1 MKKDLVVKDNAL
13 INASYSLDLVEQ
25 RLILLAI
32 VEARKTGKGVNTNDA
47 LSVHAASYMQSFN
60 VERQP
65 AYISLKKACDDLFS
79 RQFSY
84 QTINENG
91 NVQNHRARWVSEIVY
106 VENEATVKLIFSPAV
121 VPLVTELEKHFTSYE
136 LKQISGLSS
145 AYAVRL
151 YEILIAW
158 RSTGKVPV
166 IKLEEFRN
174 RLGLGVNEYKAMN
187 DFKKR
192 VLDLAINQINEHT
205 DISASYEQQ
214 KQGRVI
220 VGFSFK
226 FKQKPQG
233 KLKLPDETKD
243 TLTEQTVRELE
254 IKPLVSESQAIK
266 YALQLKEHSEIK
278 RFFNYTDTND
288 LIQRIKKVLLT
299 PDEVNT
305 KAQKVVFQCLAQTD
319 FKDTSQN

>member
-1 MKKDLVVKDNAL
+1 M
-13 INASYSLDLVEQ
+13 
-25 RLILLAI
+25 ILLAI
-32 VEARKTGKGVNTNDA
+32 VEARKTRKGINTNDA
-47 LSVHAASYMQSFN
+47 LSVHAASYMQNFN

-84 QTINENG
+84 QTVNENG
-91 NVQNHRARWVSEIVY
+91 NLQNHRARWVSEIAY

-136 LKQISGLSS
+136 LEQVSGLSS

-158 RSTGKVPV
+158 RSTGKVPM

-174 RLGLGVNEYKAMN
+174 RLGVGINEYSKMVN
-187 DFKKR
+187 FKTR

-205 DISASYEQQ
+205 DITASYEQH
-214 KQGRVI
+214 KQGRLI

-226 FKQKPQG
+226 FKQKPQS
-233 KLKLPDETKD
+233 KLSNQIEAST
-243 TLTEQTVRELE
+243 TEQTTPRELE
-254 IKPLVSESQAIK
+254 IKPLASESQAIK

-299 PDEVNT
+299 PDEVNA

-319 FKDTSQN
+319 FKDTDN

>member
-32 VEARKTGKGVNTNDA
+32 VEARRTGKGINANDA
-47 LSVHAASYMQSFN
+47 LSVHAASYMQNFN

-65 AYISLKKACDDLFS
+65 AYISLKKACDDLFL

-84 QTINENG
+84 QTVNENG
-91 NVQNHRARWVSEIVY
+91 NVQNHRARWVSEIIY
-106 VENEATVKLIFSPAV
+106 IENEATVKLIFSPAV

-136 LKQISGLSS
+136 LEQVSGLSS

-158 RSTGKVPV
+158 RSTGKVPL

-174 RLGLGVNEYKAMN
+174 RLGLGVDEYKAMC
-187 DFKKR
+187 DLKKR

-205 DISASYEQQ
+205 DITASYEQH
-214 KQGRVI
+214 KRGRVI
-220 VGFSFK
+220 IGFSFQ
-226 FKQKPQG
+226 FKQKPQEQPTHTSTKG
-233 KLKLPDETKD
+233 KD
-243 TLTEQTVRELE
+243 TFCNLSDPQIKMYSSILSQLHSLSDLSTFPNYKAFEVWIANILRDPASVREE
-254 IKPLVSESQAIK
+254 TAKRIFK
-266 YALQLKEHSEIK
+266 ALRTE
-278 RFFNYTDTND
+278 
-288 LIQRIKKVLLT
+288 
-299 PDEVNT
+299 
-305 KAQKVVFQCLAQTD
+305 TD
-319 FKDTSQN
+319 FTER

>member
-32 VEARKTGKGVNTNDA
+32 VEARKTGKGVNANDA
-47 LSVHAASYMQSFN
+47 LSVHAASYMQNFN

-65 AYISLKKACDDLFS
+65 AYISLKKACDDLFL

-91 NVQNHRARWVSEIVY
+91 NIQNHRARWVSEIIY
-106 VENEATVKLIFSPAV
+106 VENEAIVKLIFSPAV

-136 LKQISGLSS
+136 LEQVSSLSS

-158 RSTGKVPV
+158 RSIGKVPM
-166 IKLEEFRN
+166 IELGEFRN
-174 RLGLGVNEYKAMN
+174 RLGVGINEYQRMHH
-187 DFKKR
+187 FKER

-205 DISASYEQQ
+205 DITASYEQH

-226 FKQKPQG
+226 FKQKPQEKPTDTG
-233 KLKLPDETKD
+233 TRDKD
-243 TLTEQTVRELE
+243 TIDMFCNLSDAQIKMYSSILSQLHSLSDLSTFPSYKAFEVWIANILRDPASVREE
-254 IKPLVSESQAIK
+254 TAKRIFK
-266 YALQLKEHSEIK
+266 ALRTE
-278 RFFNYTDTND
+278 
-288 LIQRIKKVLLT
+288 
-299 PDEVNT
+299 
-305 KAQKVVFQCLAQTD
+305 TD
-319 FKDTSQN
+319 FTER

>member
-32 VEARKTGKGVNTNDA
+32 VEARKTGKGINTNDA
-47 LSVHAASYMQSFN
+47 LSVHADNYINHFN
-60 VERQP
+60 VHRNTAYQALKDACKNLFER
-65 AYISLKKACDDLFS
+65 
-79 RQFSY
+79 RFSY
-84 QTINENG
+84 QELNKKG
-91 NVQNHRARWVSEIVY
+91 NVENVVSRWVSEVRY
-106 VENEATVKLIFSPAV
+106 VESEATIKLIFSPAV
-121 VPLVTELEKHFTSYE
+121 VPLVTELERHFTSYE
-136 LKQISGLSS
+136 LEQVSSLSS

-158 RSTGKVPV
+158 RSIGKVPM
-166 IKLEEFRN
+166 IRLEELRN
-174 RLGLGVNEYKAMN
+174 RLGLGVNEYKAMC
-187 DFKKR
+187 DLKKR
-192 VLDLAINQINEHT
+192 VLDLAINQISEHT
-205 DISASYEQQ
+205 DITASYEQH
-214 KQGRVI
+214 KQGRTI

-226 FKQKPQG
+226 FKQKPQS
-233 KLKLPDETKD
+233 KLSNQTEAST
-243 TLTEQTVRELE
+243 TEQTTPRELE

-266 YALQLKEHSEIK
+266 YALQLKEHVEIK

-299 PDEVNT
+299 PDEVNA

-319 FKDTSQN
+319 FKDAEN

>member
-32 VEARKTGKGVNTNDA
+32 VEARRTGKGINANDA

-65 AYISLKKACDDLFS
+65 AYVSLKKACDDLFL

-84 QTINENG
+84 QTVNENG
-91 NVQNHRARWVSEIVY
+91 NVQNHRARWVSEIIY
-106 VENEATVKLIFSPAV
+106 IENEATVKLIFSPAV

-136 LKQISGLSS
+136 LEQVSGLSS

-158 RSTGKVPV
+158 RSTGKVSM
-166 IKLEEFRN
+166 IELEEFRN
-174 RLGLGVNEYKAMN
+174 RLGVGVNEYSKMVN
-187 DFKKR
+187 FKTR

-205 DISASYEQQ
+205 DITASYEQH
-214 KQGRVI
+214 KRGRVI
-220 VGFSFK
+220 VGFSFQ
-226 FKQKPQG
+226 FKQKPQEKQTDTSTKG
-233 KLKLPDETKD
+233 KD
-243 TLTEQTVRELE
+243 TFCNLSDPQIKMYSSILSQLHSLSDLSTFPNYKAFEVRIANILRDPASVREE
-254 IKPLVSESQAIK
+254 TAKRIFK
-266 YALQLKEHSEIK
+266 ALRTE
-278 RFFNYTDTND
+278 
-288 LIQRIKKVLLT
+288 
-299 PDEVNT
+299 
-305 KAQKVVFQCLAQTD
+305 TD
-319 FKDTSQN
+319 FTER

>member
-32 VEARKTGKGVNTNDA
+32 VEARRTGKGINANDA

-65 AYISLKKACDDLFS
+65 AYISLKKACDDLFL

-84 QTINENG
+84 QTVNENG
-91 NVQNHRARWVSEIVY
+91 NVQNHRARWVSEIIY
-106 VENEATVKLIFSPAV
+106 IENEATVKLIFSPAV

-136 LKQISGLSS
+136 LEQVSGLSS

-158 RSTGKVPV
+158 RSTGKVSM
-166 IKLEEFRN
+166 IELEEFRN
-174 RLGLGVNEYKAMN
+174 RLGVGVNEYSKMVN
-187 DFKKR
+187 FKTR

-205 DISASYEQQ
+205 DITASYEQH
-214 KQGRVI
+214 KRGRVI
-220 VGFSFK
+220 IGFSFQ
-226 FKQKPQG
+226 FKQKPQE
-233 KLKLPDETKD
+233 KLTDTSTKGKD
-243 TLTEQTVRELE
+243 TFCNLSDPQIKMYSSILSQLHSLSDLSTFPNYKGFEVWIANILRDPASVREE
-254 IKPLVSESQAIK
+254 TAKRIFK
-266 YALQLKEHSEIK
+266 ALRTE
-278 RFFNYTDTND
+278 
-288 LIQRIKKVLLT
+288 
-299 PDEVNT
+299 
-305 KAQKVVFQCLAQTD
+305 TD
-319 FKDTSQN
+319 FTER

>member
-32 VEARKTGKGVNTNDA
+32 VEARKTGKGINTNDA
-47 LSVHAASYMQSFN
+47 LSVHAGSYMQNFN

-84 QTINENG
+84 QTVNENG
-91 NVQNHRARWVSEIVY
+91 NLQNHRARWVSEIAY

-136 LKQISGLSS
+136 LEQVSSLTS

-158 RSTGKVPV
+158 RSIGKVPM
-166 IKLEEFRN
+166 IRLEELRN
-174 RLGLGVNEYKAMN
+174 RLGLGVNEYKAMC
-187 DFKKR
+187 DLKKR
-192 VLDLAINQINEHT
+192 VLDLAIKQINEHT
-205 DISASYEQQ
+205 DITASYEQH

-226 FKQKPQG
+226 FKQKPQS
-233 KLKLPDETKD
+233 KLSNQTET
-243 TLTEQTVRELE
+243 TTTEQTTPRELE

-319 FKDTSQN
+319 FKDIES

>member
-1 MKKDLVVKDNAL
+1 MRKNLVVKDNAL

-32 VEARKTGKGVNTNDA
+32 VEARKTGKGINANDA
-47 LSVHAASYMQSFN
+47 LSVHAASYMQNFN

-65 AYISLKKACDDLFS
+65 AYISLKKACDDLFL

-84 QTINENG
+84 QTVNENG
-91 NVQNHRARWVSEIVY
+91 NVQNHRARWVSEIIY
-106 VENEATVKLIFSPAV
+106 IENEATVKLIFSPAV

-136 LKQISGLSS
+136 LEQVSGLSS

-158 RSTGKVPV
+158 RSTGKVPM
-166 IKLEEFRN
+166 IKLMEFRN
-174 RLGLGVNEYKAMN
+174 RLGVGINEYSKMVNFKA
-187 DFKKR
+187 R
-192 VLDLAINQINEHT
+192 VLDLAINQINEYT
-205 DISASYEQQ
+205 DITASYEQH

-226 FKQKPQG
+226 FKQKPQR
-233 KLKLPDETKD
+233 KLSNQTET
-243 TLTEQTVRELE
+243 TTTEQTTPRELE

-299 PDEVNT
+299 PNEVNT

-319 FKDTSQN
+319 FKDIES

>member
-91 NVQNHRARWVSEIVY
+91 NVQNHRARWISEIVY

-121 VPLVTELEKHFTSYE
+121 VPLVTELERHFTSYE
-136 LKQISGLSS
+136 LKQVSGLSS
-145 AYAVRL
+145 VYAVRL

-158 RSTGKVPV
+158 RSTSKVPM

-174 RLGLGVNEYKAMN
+174 RLGLGINEYKAMN

-205 DISASYEQQ
+205 DIAASYEQH

-226 FKQKPQG
+226 FKQKPQD
-233 KLKLPDETKD
+233 KISDETKH
-243 TLTEQTVRELE
+243 TLVEQTIRELE

-319 FKDTSQN
+319 FKDTTAN

>member
-32 VEARKTGKGVNTNDA
+32 VEARQSKTGVTADKPLT
-47 LSVHAASYMQSFN
+47 VHAESYINHFN
-60 VERQP
+60 VHRNTAYQALKDACKNLFER
-65 AYISLKKACDDLFS
+65 
-79 RQFSY
+79 RFSY
-84 QTINENG
+84 QEVNKKGNIEN
-91 NVQNHRARWVSEIVY
+91 VVSRWVSEVRY
-106 VENEATVKLIFSPAV
+106 VESEATIKLIFSPAV

-136 LKQISGLSS
+136 LEQVSGLSS

-158 RSTGKVPV
+158 RSTGKVPM
-166 IKLEEFRN
+166 IELMEFRN
-174 RLGLGVNEYKAMN
+174 RLGVGINEYQRMHH
-187 DFKKR
+187 FKER
-192 VLDLAINQINEHT
+192 VLDLAIKQINEHT
-205 DISASYEQQ
+205 DITASYEQH

-226 FKQKPQG
+226 FKQKPQS
-233 KLKLPDETKD
+233 KLSNQTET
-243 TLTEQTVRELE
+243 TTTEQTTSRELE

-266 YALQLKEHSEIK
+266 YALKLKEHSEIK

-319 FKDTSQN
+319 FKDIES

>member
-32 VEARKTGKGVNTNDA
+32 VEARKTGKGINTNDA
-47 LSVHAASYMQSFN
+47 LSVHAGSYMQNFN

-84 QTINENG
+84 QTVNENG
-91 NVQNHRARWVSEIVY
+91 NLQNHRARWVSEIAY

-136 LKQISGLSS
+136 LEQVSSLSS

-158 RSTGKVPV
+158 RSLGKVPM
-166 IKLEEFRN
+166 IRLEELRN
-174 RLGLGVNEYKAMN
+174 RLGLGVNEYKAMC
-187 DFKKR
+187 DLKKR

-205 DISASYEQQ
+205 DITASYEQH
-214 KQGRVI
+214 KQGRI
-220 VGFSFK
+220 IIGFSFK
-226 FKQKPQG
+226 FKQKPQS
-233 KLKLPDETKD
+233 KLSNQTETI
-243 TLTEQTVRELE
+243 TTEQAIPRELE

-299 PDEVNT
+299 PNEVNT
-305 KAQKVVFQCLAQTD
+305 KAQKVVFQCLAKTD
-319 FKDTSQN
+319 FKNVENV

>member
-32 VEARKTGKGVNTNDA
+32 VEARRTGKGINANDA
-47 LSVHAASYMQSFN
+47 LSVHAASYMQNFN

-65 AYISLKKACDDLFS
+65 AYISLKKACDDLFL

-84 QTINENG
+84 QTVNENG
-91 NVQNHRARWVSEIVY
+91 NVQNHRARWVSEIIY
-106 VENEATVKLIFSPAV
+106 IENEATVKLIFSPAV

-136 LKQISGLSS
+136 LEQVSGLSS

-158 RSTGKVPV
+158 RSTGKVPL

-174 RLGLGVNEYKAMN
+174 RLGLGVDEYKAMC
-187 DFKKR
+187 DLKKR

-205 DISASYEQQ
+205 DITASYEQH
-214 KQGRVI
+214 KRGRVI
-220 VGFSFK
+220 IGFSFQ
-226 FKQKPQG
+226 FKQKPQEQPTDTSTKG
-233 KLKLPDETKD
+233 KD
-243 TLTEQTVRELE
+243 TFCNLSDPQIKMYSSILSQLHSLSDLSTFPNYKAFEVWIANILRDPASVREE
-254 IKPLVSESQAIK
+254 TAKRIFK
-266 YALQLKEHSEIK
+266 ALRTE
-278 RFFNYTDTND
+278 
-288 LIQRIKKVLLT
+288 
-299 PDEVNT
+299 
-305 KAQKVVFQCLAQTD
+305 TD
-319 FKDTSQN
+319 FTER

>member
-32 VEARKTGKGVNTNDA
+32 VEARKTRKGINTNDA
-47 LSVHAASYMQSFN
+47 LSVHAASYMQNFN

-84 QTINENG
+84 QTVNENG
-91 NVQNHRARWVSEIVY
+91 NLQNHRARWVSEIAY

-136 LKQISGLSS
+136 LEQVSGLSS

-158 RSTGKVPV
+158 RSIGKVPM
-166 IKLEEFRN
+166 IRLEEFRN
-174 RLGLGVNEYKAMN
+174 RLGVGVNEYSKMVN
-187 DFKKR
+187 FKTR

-205 DISASYEQQ
+205 DITASYEQH

-226 FKQKPQG
+226 FKQKPQS
-233 KLKLPDETKD
+233 KLSNQTEVT
-243 TLTEQTVRELE
+243 TTEQTTPRELE

-299 PDEVNT
+299 PDEVNS

-319 FKDTSQN
+319 FKTGEN